1 MDKSGIENP
10 SKSEVIGCFGGDEKP
25 NDNAEQTKGES
36 SKRLKNLRRN
46 VNAWSPFHMLI
57 IFDKVYCKYD
67 LEWEIVQIHFTW
79 LEK

>member
-46 VNAWSPFHMLI
+46 VNA
-57 IFDKVYCKYD
+57 
-67 LEWEIVQIHFTW
+67 
-79 LEK
+79 